1 MKEAKTPGKPVD
13 TEVEGATVESH
24 GFMVTP
30 VARLRGQAGAGG
42 DERGNWEYAWVAV
55 RPVRMTVRDATGQ
68 TENVKLVNSE
78 GMILTAMAFIGLV
91 VAAVSLLI
99 SLLARK
105 QR

>member
-1 MKEAKTPGKPVD
+1 
-13 TEVEGATVESH
+13 
-24 GFMVTP
+24 
-30 VARLRGQAGAGG
+30 
-42 DERGNWEYAWVAV
+42 
-55 RPVRMTVRDATGQ
+55 MTVRDATGQ